1 VGVDELAAEIVD
13 RLRSVRSL
21 SWLRAID
28 AADLDAPV
36 GEEPDADVVVTPYR
50 WLLDRVGDGVKLTQA
65 GYLPPTVVKAAM
77 TELGWAEDW
86 YGKNNREDV
95 TLPVLEL
102 RESAQR
108 FGLVRKYRGQLVPTR
123 IGRTLADDP
132 AGLWWHLAGVLPDAR
147 SEPQRHAGVLY
158 LITVAAGL
166 AENDVMLAEGMT
178 ILGWTERGTY
188 QELSPSAAF
197 GAARDTWAV
206 FRRLG
211 LVPRTRRLEDGV
223 PTRAAR
229 RLARAA
235 LLGREQRTVEATPA
249 PRRRASESAL
259 QLRVSLRD
267 TGVWRRLVVPSSLTL
282 RELHAVLQ
290 TAIGW
295 EDYHLHVF
303 DVDSVLYGDVEE
315 IEGQPL
321 GDEATF
327 TLARAADAVREFV
340 YEYDFGDSWH
350 HDIVIE
356 QAMPSVRTGTPHL
369 VDGAG
374 ACPPED
380 CGGTGG
386 FEHLLE
392 VLADPSDEEHAEMLE
407 WVGGSYDPGAFD
419 IDSVNAALELYDR
432 HTRQRRL
439 RPS

>member
-1 VGVDELAAEIVD
+1 M
-13 RLRSVRSL
+13 
-21 SWLRAID
+21 RAID

-36 GEEPDADVVVTPYR
+36 GEEPDADVVLASYR
-50 WLLDRVGDGVKLTQA
+50 WLLDRVRDGVKLTQA
-65 GYLPPTVVKAAM
+65 GYLPPSVVKAAM

-102 RESAQR
+102 RASAQR
-108 FGLVRKYRGQLVPTR
+108 FGLVRKYRGHLVPTR

-132 AGLWWHLAGVLPDAR
+132 VGLWWHVANALPDAR

-166 AENDVMLAEGMT
+166 AENDAMLAEGMT

-188 QELSPSAAF
+188 QRLSPSAAF

-211 LVPRTRRLEDGV
+211 LLPGTRRHADGV
-223 PTRAAR
+223 PTSAAR
-229 RLARAA
+229 RLSRAA
-235 LLGREQRTVEATPA
+235 LLGREQRAVAAAPP

-267 TGVWRRLVVPSSLTL
+267 TDVWRRLVVPASLTL

-290 TAIGW
+290 TAMGW
-295 EDYHLHVF
+295 EDYHLHLF
-303 DVDSVLYGDVEE
+303 DVDGVLYGDVEE
-315 IEGQPL
+315 IEGQPM
-321 GDEATF
+321 GDEQTF
-327 TLARAADAVREFV
+327 TLGQAAGAARELV
-340 YEYDFGDSWH
+340 YQYDFGDSWH
-350 HDIVIE
+350 HDIVVE
-356 QAMPSVRTGTPHL
+356 QAMPSVGTGTPHL

-380 CGGTGG
+380 CGGAGG
-386 FEHLLE
+386 FENLLE
-392 VLADPSDEEHAEMLE
+392 VLADPTDEEHEEMLQ

-419 IDSVNAALELYDR
+419 IEMLNAALDLYDR
-432 HTRQRRL
+432 HTRQRRM